1 MWSAQKCECYKVY
14 YVSLWLLMLS
24 HYSVHPTY
32 LLTSRTFIF
41 HIVQLALTTATKK
54 KKKILHNFIQK
65 SSELEPNGEHQCS
78 LTDSFIEAG
87 ICTLDGLG
95 GVSASC

>member
-1 MWSAQKCECYKVY
+1 MWSAQKYESYKVY

-24 HYSVHPTY
+24 HYSVHPPY

-54 KKKILHNFIQK
+54 ILHNFIQK
-65 SSELEPNGEHQCS
+65 LSELKPNGEHQRS